1 MRQILKSCAAA
12 FILLCFTSFSAH
24 ALENK
29 PGGIE
34 WKTSTEVL
42 ALAASSGKKIYIN
55 FHAEWF
61 PYCTKMA
68 HATFKSESVI
78 AFLNENFV
86 AVQVDTDKEKE
97 VARTY
102 KVRGLPASFFLEK
115 DSTQI
120 GNQPGYLDADQFLKM
135 LQFIID
141 EGYKK

>member
-12 FILLCFTSFSAH
+12 FVLLSFTAFSAH

-29 PGGIE
+29 PGGIA
-34 WKTSTEVL
+34 WKTYKEGL

-55 FHAEWF
+55 FHADWCT
-61 PYCTKMA
+61 YCTKMA
-68 HATFKSESVI
+68 NTTFKSKQVI
-78 AFLNENFV
+78 AFLNDNFV

-102 KVRGLPASFFLEK
+102 KVRGLPASFFLEN
-115 DSTQI
+115 DGIQI

-135 LQFIID
+135 LQFIIE